1 MQILHLDLKLIG
13 DSYAQFRYF
22 WNNPNDYQSYQLSLT
37 EISALIKKSDA
48 NYYTRLPEDYAKTGQ
63 TLYNWLD

>member
-13 DSYAQFRYF
+13 DNYAELRYF

-37 EISALIKKSDA
+37 ETSDVIKKIDE
-48 NYYTRLPEDYAKTGQ
+48 T
-63 TLYNWLD
+63 